1 MATEQPS
8 TVTTESGSLAKWAR
22 WLAGLVGLWVLA
34 SPFVLSGEIAEG
46 TPMWSNVVGGLAI
59 LILAA
64 YGAYA
69 IRSLAETA
77 TNTAG
82 EWSGW
87 IAAIAGLWIGISPFV
102 LEGSITEGNPMFSNV
117 VAGLLALVLAA
128 YAGYSLRERSWC
140 RDGNAK
146 IDRAFRPDA
155 SRRRANRFRRTDGVG
170 SARGAVTASESET
183 VILPAAT

>member
-8 TVTTESGSLAKWAR
+8 TVTTESGSLAKWAS
-22 WLAGLVGLWVLA
+22 WLAGLVGLWVLV
-34 SPFVLSGEIAEG
+34 SPFVLTGEITEG
-46 TPMWSNVVGGLAI
+46 TPLWSNVLGGLAI

-87 IAAIAGLWIGISPFV
+87 IAAIAGLWILASPFV
-102 LEGSITEGNPMFSNV
+102 LSGEIAEGTVMWSNV
-117 VAGLLALVLAA
+117 IGGVIALVLAA
-128 YAGYSLRERSWC
+128 YAGYFLQKRS
-140 RDGNAK
+140 
-146 IDRAFRPDA
+146 
-155 SRRRANRFRRTDGVG
+155 
-170 SARGAVTASESET
+170 
-183 VILPAAT
+183 